1 MKKTLSAIVVLSALS
16 GCAVYEPAY
25 VQPRPVYVQ
34 PAPVYVPPRPVYVQP
49 RPVYVAPPP
58 PRRPHCYTETYINRY
73 NNTQTTRRVCR

>member
-1 MKKTLSAIVVLSALS
+1 MKKLLVSLVILGSVS

-34 PAPVYVPPRPVYVQP
+34 PAPIYVQP
-49 RPVYVAPPP
+49 RPVYVVP
-58 PRRPHCYTETYINRY
+58 PRRPHCYNETYYNRY